1 MLFRSLMVETMLL
14 VAFLTATVWVGPF
27 WMLMLL
33 QPFEERTKR
42 WMEGPWFVLGPLVA
56 YLIVLAMN
64 LGALSDMM
72 GDGTLSGV
80 VSGLADVLGTDDGAV
95 LAWTHFVIGDIIVTR
110 WIWKRSVEME
120 MNKTVAQVAIL
131 FGVMLMPVGLAIHFI
146 SVRVNKGNNTYS

>member
-1 MLFRSLMVETMLL
+1 MNIL
-14 VAFLTATVWVGPF
+14 VTGGTGFVGSHMIDYILKYAIKPN
-27 WMLMLL
+27 
-33 QPFEERTKR
+33 QKIYCTKR

-146 SVRVNKGNNTYS
+146 SIQVNKGNNTYS

>member
-1 MLFRSLMVETMLL
+1 MVETMLL
-14 VAFLTATVWVGPF
+14 IAFFTATMWVGPF

-33 QPFEERTKR
+33 QPHAERTKR
-42 WMEGPWFVLGPLVA
+42 WMDGPLFVLGPLVA

-64 LGALSDMM
+64 LGALGDMI

-110 WIWKRSVEME
+110 WIWKRSVETE
-120 MNKTVAQVAIL
+120 INKTAAQVAIL

-146 SVRVNKGNNTYS
+146 TMQTNKHNNTH

>member
-1 MLFRSLMVETMLL
+1 MLL
-14 VAFLTATVWVGPF
+14 VAFLTATVWIGPF
-27 WMLMLL
+27 WMLMLV

-64 LGALSDMM
+64 LDALSDMM

-80 VSGLADVLGTDDGAV
+80 VSGLAEVLGTDDGAV

-120 MNKTVAQVAIL
+120 MNKTVAQVAVL

-146 SVRVNKGNNTYS
+146 SVQINKDNNTHS

>member
-1 MLFRSLMVETMLL
+1 MVETMLL

-80 VSGLADVLGTDDGAV
+80 VSGLADVVGADDGAV

-146 SVRVNKGNNTYS
+146 SVQIKKGDNTYS

>member
-1 MLFRSLMVETMLL
+1 MVETMLL
-14 VAFLTATVWVGPF
+14 VAFLTATVWVGPV

-33 QPFEERTKR
+33 QPVEERTKR
-42 WMEGPWFVLGPLVA
+42 WMAGPGVVLGPLVA

-120 MNKTVAQVAIL
+120 MNKMVAQVAIL

-146 SVRVNKGNNTYS
+146 SVQINKGNNTYS

>member
-1 MLFRSLMVETMLL
+1 MVETMLL
-14 VAFLTATVWVGPF
+14 VAFFTATMWVGPF
-27 WMLMLL
+27 WLLMLL
-33 QPFEERTKR
+33 QPYEERTKQ

-56 YLIVLAMN
+56 YLIILAMN
-64 LGALSDMM
+64 LGALSDMI

-80 VSGLADVLGTDDGAV
+80 VSGLADVLGTNDGAV

-131 FGVMLMPVGLAIHFI
+131 FGVMLMPVGLAIHLI
-146 SVRVNKGNNTYS
+146 TTQIHKDNNKHS

>member
-1 MLFRSLMVETMLL
+1 MAETILL
-14 VAFLTATVWVGPF
+14 IAFFTATMWVGPF

-33 QPFEERTKR
+33 QPFAERTKQ

-56 YLIVLAMN
+56 YLLVLSMN
-64 LGALSDMM
+64 LGALTDMI

-110 WIWKRSVEME
+110 WIWNRSVETE
-120 MNKTVAQVAIL
+120 INKTAAQVAIL

-146 SVRVNKGNNTYS
+146 NMQMNKENTHS

>member
-1 MLFRSLMVETMLL
+1 MVETMLL
-14 VAFLTATVWVGPF
+14 VAFLSATVWVGPF

-33 QPFEERTKR
+33 QPFEERTKQ

-56 YLIVLAMN
+56 YLIVLSMN
-64 LGALSDMM
+64 LGALSDMI
-72 GDGTLSGV
+72 GDSTLSGV

-131 FGVMLMPVGLAIHFI
+131 FGVMLMPVGLVIHFI
-146 SVRVNKGNNTYS
+146 SVQVNKGNNTYS

>member
-1 MLFRSLMVETMLL
+1 MVETMLL

-64 LGALSDMM
+64 LGALSDMI

-131 FGVMLMPVGLAIHFI
+131 FGVMLMPVGLTIHFI
-146 SVRVNKGNNTYS
+146 SVQIKKGDNTYS

>member
-1 MLFRSLMVETMLL
+1 MVETMLL
-14 VAFLTATVWVGPF
+14 VAFLTATVWIGPF

-131 FGVMLMPVGLAIHFI
+131 FGVMLMPVGLAIHLI
-146 SVRVNKGNNTYS
+146 TTQINKDNNTHS

>member
-1 MLFRSLMVETMLL
+1 MVETMLL
-14 VAFLTATVWVGPF
+14 VAFLTATVWIGPF

-56 YLIVLAMN
+56 YLIVLSMN
-64 LGALSDMM
+64 LGALSDMI

-146 SVRVNKGNNTYS
+146 SVQINKGNNTYS

>member
-1 MLFRSLMVETMLL
+1 MVETMLL
-14 VAFLTATVWVGPF
+14 VAFFSASMWVGPF

-33 QPFEERTKR
+33 QPYAERTKK
-42 WMEGPWFVLGPLVA
+42 WMDGPWFVLGPLIA

-64 LGALSDMM
+64 LGALSDMI
-72 GDGTLSGV
+72 GDGSLSGI

-110 WIWKRSVEME
+110 WIWKRSVETE
-120 MNKTVAQVAIL
+120 INKTAAQVAIL

-146 SVRVNKGNNTYS
+146 TMQTNKRNNTH

>member
-1 MLFRSLMVETMLL
+1 MVETMLL
-14 VAFLTATVWVGPF
+14 VAFLTATVWIGPF

-131 FGVMLMPVGLAIHFI
+131 FGVMLMPVGLAIHFTTI
-146 SVRVNKGNNTYS
+146 QFNKDNNTHS

>member
-1 MLFRSLMVETMLL
+1 MVETMLL
-14 VAFLTATVWVGPF
+14 VAFFTATMWVGPF

-33 QPFEERTKR
+33 QPHAERTNK
-42 WMEGPWFVLGPLVA
+42 WMDGPWFVLGPLVA

-110 WIWKRSVEME
+110 WIWKRSVETE
-120 MNKTVAQVAIL
+120 INKTAAQVAIL
-131 FGVMLMPVGLAIHFI
+131 FGVMLMPVGLAIHF
-146 SVRVNKGNNTYS
+146 VTMQANKRNNTHS

>member
-1 MLFRSLMVETMLL
+1 MVETMLL

-42 WMEGPWFVLGPLVA
+42 WMEGPWFVLGPLIA

-64 LGALSDMM
+64 LGALSDMI

-80 VSGLADVLGTDDGAV
+80 VSGLADVLGTYDGAV

-146 SVRVNKGNNTYS
+146 SVQINKDNNTYS

>member
-1 MLFRSLMVETMLL
+1 MVETMLL
-14 VAFLTATVWVGPF
+14 VAFFTATMWVGPF
-27 WMLMLL
+27 WLLMLL
-33 QPFEERTKR
+33 QPYEERTKQ
-42 WMEGPWFVLGPLVA
+42 WMEGPWFALGPLVA
-56 YLIVLAMN
+56 YLIILAMN
-64 LGALSDMM
+64 LGALSDMI

-131 FGVMLMPVGLAIHFI
+131 FGVMLMPVGLAIHLI
-146 SVRVNKGNNTYS
+146 TTQINKDNNTHS

>member
-1 MLFRSLMVETMLL
+1 MVETILL
-14 VAFLTATVWVGPF
+14 VAFFTATMWVGPF

-33 QPFEERTKR
+33 QPHSERTKK
-42 WMEGPWFVLGPLVA
+42 WMDGPWFVLGPLIA

-110 WIWKRSVEME
+110 WIWKRSVETE
-120 MNKTVAQVAIL
+120 INKTAAQVAIL
-131 FGVMLMPVGLAIHFI
+131 FGVMLMPLGLAIHF
-146 SVRVNKGNNTYS
+146 VTMQAYRRNNTH

>member
-1 MLFRSLMVETMLL
+1 MLL
-14 VAFLTATVWVGPF
+14 VAFLTATVWIGPF

-64 LGALSDMM
+64 LDALSDMM

-80 VSGLADVLGTDDGAV
+80 VSGLAEVLGTDDGAV

-120 MNKTVAQVAIL
+120 MNKTVAQVAVL

-146 SVRVNKGNNTYS
+146 TIQINKDNNTHS

>member
-1 MLFRSLMVETMLL
+1 MVETMLL

-64 LGALSDMM
+64 LDALSDMM

-120 MNKTVAQVAIL
+120 MNKTVAQVAVL

-146 SVRVNKGNNTYS
+146 SVQINKGNNTYS

>member
-1 MLFRSLMVETMLL
+1 MVETMLL
-14 VAFLTATVWVGPF
+14 VAFLTATVWIGPF

-56 YLIVLAMN
+56 YLIVLSMN
-64 LGALSDMM
+64 LGALSDMI

-110 WIWKRSVEME
+110 WIWKGSVEME

-131 FGVMLMPVGLAIHFI
+131 FGVMLMPVGLSIHFI
-146 SVRVNKGNNTYS
+146 SVQINKGNNTYS